1 MILNKISKTLILII
15 SWSLVGAICYCSRPK
30 DKQLPGSD
38 FPVPDSSK
46 GKPIGW
52 DFDKQ
57 EYRYHQPN
65 PKAKY
70 EIEPVKEINDTS
82 LSEEDPYEALY
93 YYLD

>member
-1 MILNKISKTLILII
+1 MLLNKISKTLILII
-15 SWSLVGAICYCSRPK
+15 SWSLVGTLCYCSRSK
-30 DKQLPGSD
+30 DKPLPGSD

-46 GKPIGW
+46 GKPVGW

-70 EIEPVKEINDTS
+70 EISPVNEIKTYKG
-82 LSEEDPYEALY
+82 EEDPYEALY

>member
-15 SWSLVGAICYCSRPK
+15 SWSLVGTMCYCSRTP
-30 DKQLPGSD
+30 DKPLQGSD
-38 FPVPDSSK
+38 FPKPDSTK
-46 GKPIGW
+46 GKAIGW

-70 EIEPVKEINDTS
+70 EISPVNEIKTYKG
-82 LSEEDPYEALY
+82 EEDPYEALY